1 MQKVMICAT
10 RGFPYGGKARRPGDE
25 FEVPESDA
33 RTLTVTGMA
42 TYGTRQ
48 MVADRDPQREI
59 LHLPAKSKRRAKQ

>member
-1 MQKVMICAT
+1 MQKVMIRAA
-10 RGFPYGGKARRPGDE
+10 RQFPYGGKTRFRGDE
-25 FEVPESDA
+25 FEVPENEA

-42 TYGTRQ
+42 VYGTRA